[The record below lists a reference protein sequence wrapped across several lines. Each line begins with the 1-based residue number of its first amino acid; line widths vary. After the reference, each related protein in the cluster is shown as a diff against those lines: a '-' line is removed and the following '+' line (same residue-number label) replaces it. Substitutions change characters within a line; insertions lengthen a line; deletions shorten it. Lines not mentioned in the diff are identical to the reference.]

1 MNLQNLAR
9 TFRILFFLLMMS
21 WLGTTVHAT
30 TLTPANGTTFTAA
43 NQFLTYTSANL
54 RAGGCILLPATY
66 TWSTSGLPAGLN
78 LSSTTGTN
86 NTFTGTPTVS
96 GTYTF
101 TVRVTGRDFIGFSC
115 GSVINTYYIT
125 VNPRCR
131 FSGGSTGSI
140 SFSIDPTLAG
150 PIYNTVTQNVNFQCG
165 PGTTYS
171 YSILPIQPNLT
182 GTKNTIPYTLSAG
195 QGLSPLGQNTS
206 DSMIIPL
213 LTTLS
218 QVLRVDY
225 QNAYAETDN
234 STETVTISWTGPA
247 AGSIAATVTAVGT
260 VINACSVT
268 GSPALNFGTLD
279 ALTNTGG
286 ATATVIAPTIMC
298 TMGDTVAITN
308 NGGLNFSG
316 TPRMKS
322 GSNYLNYNFI
332 SASSMTG
339 AGGTTN
345 IGGNGT
351 GNLNM
356 GAMISAGALDNVPAG
371 AYSDTITLTI
381 DY

>member
-1 MNLQNLAR
+1 MNLQKLR
-9 TFRILFFLLMMS
+9 KIFRILIFLLLLS
-21 WLGTTVHAT
+21 GLGTTVYAT

-43 NQFLTYTSANL
+43 NQFLSYTSANL
-54 RAGGCILLPATY
+54 RAGGCLSIQPTY
-66 TWSTSGLPAGLN
+66 SWSSSGLPAGLS
-78 LSSTTGTN
+78 LSSPTGTN
-86 NTFTGTPTVS
+86 NTFSGTPTAS
-96 GTYTF
+96 GTHTF
-101 TVRVTGRDFIGFSC
+101 TVTVTGRTLLGISC
-115 GSVINTYYIT
+115 GTVTNTYYIT

-171 YSILPIQPNLT
+171 YSILPAQPNLT
-182 GTKNTIPYTLSAG
+182 GTRNTIPYTLSAG

-206 DSMIIPL
+206 DSTLIPL
-213 LTTLS
+213 LTTFS
-218 QVLRVDY
+218 QASSY

-234 STETVTISWTGPA
+234 STEMVTISWTGA
-247 AGSIAATVTAVGT
+247 AASSIAATVTAVGN

-268 GSPALNFGTLD
+268 GSPSLNFGTLD
-279 ALTNTGG
+279 AASNAGG
-286 ATATVIAPTIMC
+286 ATATAIAPTIMC
-298 TMGDTVAITN
+298 TKGDAITVTN

-322 GSNYLNYNFI
+322 GANYLNYNFN

-351 GNLNM
+351 GNLNL
-356 GAMISAGALDNVPAG
+356 GATISAGALDNVPAG
-371 AYSDTITLTI
+371 AYSDTVTLTI
-381 DY
+381 NH

>member
-1 MNLQNLAR
+1 MNLQNLGR
-9 TFRILFFLLMMS
+9 TYGILIFLLLLS
-21 WLGTTVHAT
+21 CLGTTVQAT
-30 TLTPANGTTFTAA
+30 TLTPASGTTFTAA
-43 NQFLTYTSANL
+43 NQFLSYTSANM

-66 TWSTSGLPAGLN
+66 TWSASGLPAGLN

-86 NTFTGTPTVS
+86 NTFIGTPTVS
-96 GTYTF
+96 GTYDF
-101 TVRVTGRDFIGFSC
+101 AVSVTGRDWLGISC
-115 GSVINTYYIT
+115 GSVTNNYKIT
-125 VNPRCR
+125 INPRCR

-140 SFSIDPTLAG
+140 SFTIDPTLAG

-171 YSILPIQPNLT
+171 YSLSPAQPNLT
-182 GTKNTIPYTLSAG
+182 GTRNTIPYTLSAG

-206 DSMIIPL
+206 DSTLIPL
-213 LTTLS
+213 LTNLS
-218 QVLRVDY
+218 QVLRANY

-247 AGSIAATVTAVGT
+247 AGSITATVTAVAT

-279 ALTNTGG
+279 AATNAGG
-286 ATATVIAPTIMC
+286 ATAAVVAPTIMC
-298 TMGDTVAITN
+298 TMGDAIAVTN

-345 IGGNGT
+345 IGGSGT
-351 GNLNM
+351 GSLNM
-356 GAMISAGALDNVPAG
+356 GATISAGALDNVPAG

-381 DY
+381 NY

>member
-1 MNLQNLAR
+1 MQP
-9 TFRILFFLLMMS
+9 TYS
-21 WLGTTVHAT
+21 W
-30 TLTPANGTTFTAA
+30 
-43 NQFLTYTSANL
+43 SSSS
-54 RAGGCILLPATY
+54 LPT
-66 TWSTSGLPAGLN
+66 GLS

-86 NTFTGTPTVS
+86 NTFSGTPTAS

-101 TVRVTGRDFIGFSC
+101 TVTVTGRTFLGISC
-115 GSVINTYYIT
+115 GTVTNTYYIT

-140 SFSIDPTLAG
+140 SFTIDPTLAG

-195 QGLSPLGQNTS
+195 QGLSPLGQNAS
-206 DSMIIPL
+206 DSTLIPL

-218 QVLRVDY
+218 QVSNY

-234 STETVTISWTGPA
+234 STETVTISWIGPA

-268 GSPALNFGTLD
+268 GSPSLNFGTLD
-279 ALTNTGG
+279 AATNAGG
-286 ATATVIAPTIMC
+286 TTATVIAPTIMC
-298 TMGDTVAITN
+298 TMGDAITVTN

-332 SASSMTG
+332 SAGSMTG
-339 AGGTTN
+339 AGATTN

-351 GNLNM
+351 GNLNL
-356 GAMISAGALDNVPAG
+356 GATISAGALDNVPAG
-371 AYSDTITLTI
+371 TYSDTVTLTI
-381 DY
+381 NY